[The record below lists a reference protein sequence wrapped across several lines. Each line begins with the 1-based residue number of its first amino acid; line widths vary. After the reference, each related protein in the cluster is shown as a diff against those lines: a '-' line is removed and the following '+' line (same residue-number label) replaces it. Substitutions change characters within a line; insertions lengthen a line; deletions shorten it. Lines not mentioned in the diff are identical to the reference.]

1 MLLSRYEKAEFF
13 LQPDIGRG
21 SRRNSIG
28 LSDVFK
34 GSRAANF
41 NKSGATVR
49 E

>member
-1 MLLSRYEKAEFF
+1 VQGGVLGSLI
-13 LQPDIGRG
+13 LGGG

-41 NKSGATVR
+41 NESGATVGK
-49 E
+49 